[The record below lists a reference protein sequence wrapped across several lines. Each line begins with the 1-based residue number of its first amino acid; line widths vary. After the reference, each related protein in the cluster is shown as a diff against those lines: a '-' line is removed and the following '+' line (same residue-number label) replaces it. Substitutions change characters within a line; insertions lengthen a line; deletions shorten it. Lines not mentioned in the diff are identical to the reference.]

1 MKNLKKFLVLL
12 LALTTLAFV
21 LASCGEEEYVPEG
34 DGFFP
39 PEEEEEGGGKDHVC
53 IANGNVFENVVEST
67 CTATGSYDDVYYC
80 AICNGEIVRTTRVS
94 ELKPHDYVDGF
105 CSVCGVE
112 KYSEGL
118 DFTYSASFGGRYIL
132 TGIGECTDENI
143 VIPATFNG
151 FPVLQIA
158 SNAFEGNTNIKS
170 IKIPDNI
177 NVIFEYAFKDC
188 ENLESVSFPSTLRSI
203 YDAAF
208 MGCTSL
214 ESIVLPASVETVGEA
229 AFKGCT
235 ALESVTHN
243 GEGEIG
249 MYAFKDCTALS
260 DITFAGSFS
269 SIGMYTFENCVS
281 LENITL
287 PDGLRYLQGDLFA
300 GCSNLK
306 SVTIPASMYEINSSA
321 FETCE
326 KMEVFYYKG
335 TDWDSVWKT
344 NVKALA
350 HIRVEYIDP
359 DAVQLPIIPA

>member
-1 MKNLKKFLVLL
+1 MKNFKKFLILL
-12 LALTTLAFV
+12 LALSALAFA

-39 PEEEEEGGGKDHVC
+39 PEEEEEDEVKDHVC

-80 AICNGEIVRTTRVS
+80 VICNGEIVRTTRVS

-118 DFTYSASFGGRYIL
+118 EIATYMSNTKYAIVGLG
-132 TGIGECTDENI
+132 TCTDENI
-143 VIPATFNG
+143 VIPSTYEGKPISYINDGVFENCDFIKSVKIPEGVTA
-151 FPVLQIA
+151 I
-158 SNAFEGNTNIKS
+158 FEGTFRNC
-170 IKIPDNI
+170 
-177 NVIFEYAFKDC
+177 Y
-188 ENLESVSFPSTLRSI
+188 NLESVSLPSTLNSI
-203 YDAAF
+203 YTEAF

-214 ESIVLPASVETVGEA
+214 KSIVLPAKVSTVGEG
-229 AFKGCT
+229 AFSGCT

-249 MYAFKDCTALS
+249 IYAFKNCTSLS
-260 DITFAGSFS
+260 NITFTGYLS
-269 SIGMYTFENCVS
+269 SIGVYAFENCVS
-281 LENITL
+281 LEHIAL
-287 PDGLRYLQGDLFA
+287 PDGLKYIQGDLFA

-306 SVTIPASMYEINSSA
+306 SVTIPESMYQIDSTA
-321 FETCE
+321 FATCE

-344 NVKALA
+344 NVKALE

-359 DAVQLPIIPA
+359 GAIELTTIPA

>member
-1 MKNLKKFLVLL
+1 MKNLKKILILL

-39 PEEEEEGGGKDHVC
+39 PEEEEDEVKDHVC
-53 IANGNVFENVVEST
+53 IANGNVFENIVEST
-67 CTATGSYDDVYYC
+67 CTVAGSYDDVYYC
-80 AICNGEIVRTTRVS
+80 AICNAEVVRTTKPS

-105 CSVCGVE
+105 CSVCNV
-112 KYSEGL
+112 KKSSEGL
-118 DFTYSASFGGRYIL
+118 DFSYSASFGGRYIL

-143 VIPATFNG
+143 VIPATYNG
-151 FPVLQIA
+151 LPVLQIA

-170 IKIPDNI
+170 VEIPDSI
-177 NVIFEYAFKDC
+177 TTIFEWAFKDC
-188 ENLESVSFPSTLRSI
+188 TNLESVSFPSTLRLI

-214 ESIVLPASVETVGEA
+214 KNIVLPASVEIVGEA

-243 GEGEIG
+243 GIGEIR

-260 DITFAGSFS
+260 DITFTGSFG

-287 PDGLRYLQGDLFA
+287 PDGLKYLQGDLFA

-306 SVTIPASMYEINSSA
+306 SVTIPASMYEIDSSA

-350 HIRVEYIDP
+350 HIRVEYIDQGT
-359 DAVQLPIIPA
+359 VKLPTIPA